1 MPQVLI
7 KEYRRK
13 STVISW
19 SSEES
24 SEEHWILSL
33 LHFRLFKAETSYLCV
48 YVGYVCHISD
58 SAVVP
63 VAVVARMIVL
73 NSSTSYLWNVKSLLS
88 FEDGVS
94 QVTRICE
101 ALFKTGESLERFL
114 LLRWCLKSRIS
125 FPACWV
131 INICSGGGR
140 VEGSSFACF
149 LDLSVPETLYYR
161 TQLKVFFLFPSPQT
175 LSTRSCLPTWNA
187 GCITAAFITSVS

>member
-1 MPQVLI
+1 M
-7 KEYRRK
+7 
-13 STVISW
+13 ISW
-19 SSEES
+19 SSEE
-24 SEEHWILSL
+24 HLILSS
-33 LHFRLFKAETSYLCV
+33 LHFRIFKAETSYLCV

-73 NSSTSYLWNVKSLLS
+73 NSSTSYLWNIKSLLS

-114 LLRWCLKSRIS
+114 LLRWCLKSRVS

-131 INICSGGGR
+131 INICSRGGR
-140 VEGSSFACF
+140 VEGSRLACF
-149 LDLSVPETLYYR
+149 DLSVPETLYYR
-161 TQLKVFFLFPSPQT
+161 TQLKVFSFFPSPQT
-175 LSTRSCLPTWNA
+175 CLQDLA
-187 GCITAAFITSVS
+187 CLHEMLGV

>member
-7 KEYRRK
+7 REFRRK

-19 SSEES
+19 S

-48 YVGYVCHISD
+48 YVGYICHISD

-73 NSSTSYLWNVKSLLS
+73 NSSTSYLWNIKSLLS

-94 QVTRICE
+94 HVTRICE

-114 LLRWCLKSRIS
+114 LLRWCLKSRVS

-140 VEGSSFACF
+140 VERSSLACF
-149 LDLSVPETLYYR
+149 LDLSVPKLFITDSVES
-161 TQLKVFFLFPSPQT
+161 FLFFPSPQT

-187 GCITAAFITSVS
+187 GCITAAFITTVS